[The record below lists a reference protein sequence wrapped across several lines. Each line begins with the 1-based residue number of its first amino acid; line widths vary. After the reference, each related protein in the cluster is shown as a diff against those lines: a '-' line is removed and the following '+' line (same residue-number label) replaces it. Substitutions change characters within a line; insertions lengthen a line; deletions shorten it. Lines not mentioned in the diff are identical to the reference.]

1 LSLWEFSE
9 MIIVAASLHYHDWV
23 SQMEGMTSAR
33 IIYIR
38 RRTSFFRGKIHAE
51 KLFAVFLSLLHLLRS
66 DTELA
71 SVSSLLLL
79 RC

>member
-1 LSLWEFSE
+1 
-9 MIIVAASLHYHDWV
+9 MRYYNWV

-38 RRTSFFRGKIHAE
+38 RRTSFFEARKFHAE
-51 KLFAVFLSLLHLLRS
+51 KLFAVFLPILYLPRS
-66 DTELA
+66 DAELA
-71 SVSSLLLL
+71 NVSSLLLL